1 LLGISQKPAD
11 AFFLGVSFFSYPLRL
26 QPFFLCGGGKPD
38 KTYLCLTE
46 MPTNK
51 LHTTEP
57 FEGITIMFSCA
68 EKDFRTAWA
77 LNRVLQIQ
85 LRQTEEIATAQKGQN
100 DLILFGCFEF
110 DDEKNFRKWRL
121 VNNRVPAG
129 ILEPDYKNLD
139 YLLIGFG
146 EFDFLQTEEII
157 RRMRSV
163 RFITAAYSV
172 PSETIRLKGLLMM

>member
-1 LLGISQKPAD
+1 
-11 AFFLGVSFFSYPLRL
+11 
-26 QPFFLCGGGKPD
+26 
-38 KTYLCLTE
+38 

-51 LHTTEP
+51 LHTSEK

-68 EKDFRTAWA
+68 EKDYRTAWA
-77 LNRVLQIQ
+77 LNKVLQFQ
-85 LRQTEEIATAQKGQN
+85 LKQMEEIAAVQKGKE

-110 DDEKNFRKWRL
+110 DDEKKFRKWRL
-121 VNNRVPAG
+121 VSNRVPLG

-146 EFDFLQTEEII
+146 EFDFIQTEEII

-163 RFITAAYSV
+163 RFITAAYNV
-172 PSETIRLKGLLMM
+172 PPETIKLKGLLMM

>member
-1 LLGISQKPAD
+1 
-11 AFFLGVSFFSYPLRL
+11 
-26 QPFFLCGGGKPD
+26 
-38 KTYLCLTE
+38 

-51 LHTTEP
+51 LHTSEK

-68 EKDFRTAWA
+68 EKDYRTAWA
-77 LNRVLQIQ
+77 LNKVLQFQ
-85 LRQTEEIATAQKGQN
+85 LRQVDEIAAVQKGKD

-110 DDEKNFRKWRL
+110 EDEKKFRKWRL
-121 VNNRVPAG
+121 INNRVPSG
-129 ILEPDYKNLD
+129 ILEPEYKNLD

-163 RFITAAYSV
+163 RFITAAYNVS
-172 PSETIRLKGLLMM
+172 SETIKLKGLLMM

>member
-1 LLGISQKPAD
+1 
-11 AFFLGVSFFSYPLRL
+11 
-26 QPFFLCGGGKPD
+26 
-38 KTYLCLTE
+38 

-51 LHTTEP
+51 LHTSEK

-68 EKDFRTAWA
+68 EKDYRTAWA
-77 LNRVLQIQ
+77 LNKVLQLQ
-85 LRQTEEIATAQKGQN
+85 LRQVDEIAAMQKGKD

-110 DDEKNFRKWRL
+110 EDEKKFRKWRL
-121 VNNRVPAG
+121 INNRVPLG
-129 ILEPDYKNLD
+129 ILEPEYKNLD

-163 RFITAAYSV
+163 RFITAAYNVS
-172 PSETIRLKGLLMM
+172 SETIKLKGLLMM